1 MHMNSRSTFKIIIII
16 YLSIFSKFALSYTE
30 NLSKTPITIQQGS
43 SYKLQ
48 SQVLQEER
56 NISIRLPKSYK
67 DTQKHYP
74 VLYLTDGENH
84 FGHGV
89 SAVSVLEDYDMMPE
103 SIIIAIPNQQGSRL
117 RDLVYE
123 SEKFINFIKNEL
135 KPFVNA
141 NFRTSGVDI
150 LFGHSSAGGFTLNML
165 RNETNLFSGY
175 ISASPSISMKKERI
189 QQYKDFLKSQH
200 GKINKSLY
208 ITMGGI
214 ADEGVAIRPE
224 NIELL
229 VQLLE
234 DNAPSNVSWK
244 FDHHPEQNHM
254 TSPYI
259 TLFRGLSWVF
269 RDYQSPTFLGHQDFK
284 KFGAIKGLKEH
295 FTNRHKKYQTPA
307 KIPEDVLVGLGY
319 AFINEKSYDEAN
331 EMLQTTLELYPASY
345 GAYNALGT
353 LYKNTEKTTM
363 ALTSF
368 QQALTLAEKDSSPHV
383 IYFKKQVA
391 DAKKTLEKS

>member
-1 MHMNSRSTFKIIIII
+1 MNSSSTIKIIIFI
-16 YLSIFSKFALSYTE
+16 YLSIFSKFALSFTE
-30 NLSKTPITIQQGS
+30 NLIKTPIIIQQGS

-48 SQVLQEER
+48 SKVLQEER
-56 NISIRLPKSYK
+56 NISIRLPKSYQ

-103 SIIIAIPNQQGSRL
+103 SIIIAIPNLQGSRL

-123 SEKFINFIKNEL
+123 SENFINFIKNEL
-135 KPFVNA
+135 KPFVNS

-150 LFGHSSAGGFTLNML
+150 LFGHSSAGGFTLNIL
-165 RNETNLFSGY
+165 RNQTNLFTGY
-175 ISASPSISMKKERI
+175 ISASPSISMKKERV
-189 QQYKDFLKSQH
+189 QEYKDFLKFQH
-200 GKINKSLY
+200 GKVNKSLY

-214 ADEGVAIRPE
+214 ADEGVAIKPE

-229 VQLLE
+229 VKLLE
-234 DNAPSNVSWK
+234 ESVPGNISWK

-254 TSPYI
+254 TSPYL

-269 RDYQSPTFLGHQDFK
+269 RDYQYPTFLGHQDFK
-284 KFGAIKGLKEH
+284 EYGDIKGLKEH
-295 FTNRHKKYQTPA
+295 FSNRHKKYQTSE

-319 AFINEKSYDEAN
+319 AFINEKSYDEAS
-331 EMLQTTLELYPASY
+331 EMLKTTLELYPASY

-353 LYKNTEKTTM
+353 LYKKTERTTM

-368 QQALTLAEKDSSPHV
+368 QQALTLAEKNASPHLS
-383 IYFKKQVA
+383 YFRKQVA
-391 DAKKTLEKS
+391 DAKKTLEKR